1 MQSQMVYMTCI
12 LYLFVVFRVMK
23 QTLLMK
29 MGQQTLQDVQTED
42 LQTAQSSWMVW
53 SAIMEAL

>member
-1 MQSQMVYMTCI
+1 
-12 LYLFVVFRVMK
+12 MK